1 MADPKRLESHGS
13 SEAADRDSRTEALLV
28 EGLDRYFTGRYEEA
42 IHIWTRVLFVD
53 RTHARA
59 RAYIDRA
66 RTTLAERQRQSEEML
81 QASHDLLE
89 QGQTEAARHLL
100 TEAVATSGDDE
111 KAAALRVKLERRER
125 LERLDTTP
133 RRRATDRQLSDG
145 PVDALSEW
153 PSSRNS
159 RSALFLV
166 AVLALALA
174 LVALGTNPTV
184 TDWLGIGSANE
195 QLAAVSTESKWPT
208 ALSSDEVA
216 LARARNLYNR
226 GQLAEALQAL
236 DRVGANSPNHLAADE
251 LRIDIQ
257 QLLLAGGPDRSTA
270 KVDRR

>member
-1 MADPKRLESHGS
+1 MADPKRLESHVA

-28 EGLDRYFTGRYEEA
+28 EGLDRYFAGRYEDA

-81 QASHDLLE
+81 QASHDLLQ

-111 KAAALRVKLERRER
+111 KAAALRVKLER
-125 LERLDTTP
+125 LERFAQLDTTP
-133 RRRATDRQLSDG
+133 RRRASDRVLSARPADG
-145 PVDALSEW
+145 TSGW
-153 PSSRNS
+153 PSAS
-159 RSALFLV
+159 RSRSLMFLA
-166 AVLALALA
+166 AVLGFAFA
-174 LVALGTNPTV
+174 LVALVTNPTV
-184 TDWLGIGSANE
+184 ADWLGIGSANE
-195 QLAAVSTESKWPT
+195 QLAAVSTESKWPPS
-208 ALSSDEVA
+208 LSSADVA
-216 LARARNLYNR
+216 LVRARNLYHR

-236 DRVGANSPNHLAADE
+236 DRVGADNPNRLAADE

-257 QLLLAGGPDRSTA
+257 QLLLAGGPDRSA
-270 KVDRR
+270 SKVDRR

>member
-111 KAAALRVKLERRER
+111 KAAALRVKLERREQ

-133 RRRATDRQLSDG
+133 RRRSTDRPLSAR
-145 PVDALSEW
+145 PADALAEW
-153 PSSRNS
+153 SASRNS

-195 QLAAVSTESKWPT
+195 QLAAVSTDSKWPL
-208 ALSSDEVA
+208 ALSSDDVA
-216 LARARNLYNR
+216 LVRARNLYNGGR
-226 GQLAEALQAL
+226 LAEALQAL
-236 DRVGANSPNHLAADE
+236 DRVAASSPNHLAADQ

-257 QLLLAGGPDRSTA
+257 QLLLAGGPDRSTP